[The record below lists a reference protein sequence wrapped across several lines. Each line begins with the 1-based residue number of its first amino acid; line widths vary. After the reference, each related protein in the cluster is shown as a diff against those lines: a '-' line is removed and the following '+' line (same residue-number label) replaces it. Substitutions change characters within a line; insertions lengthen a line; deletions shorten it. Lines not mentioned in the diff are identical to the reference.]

1 MKGWNVK
8 EKEGRYKR
16 KRKEHEGMM
25 EIRIT
30 DIKWKKETWRN
41 EENRNN
47 EKIKEERKIKARR
60 KQLERLGPTNKQTN
74 KTKLKKFKEVKKKA
88 EKR

>member
-1 MKGWNVK
+1 MKCKGK
-8 EKEGRYKR
+8 ESECKR
-16 KRKEHEGMM
+16 RKEHEGMM

-60 KQLERLGPTNKQTN
+60 KQLERLGSTNKQN
-74 KTKLKKFKEVKKKA
+74 RTKEIQGGKKKFIKKTGWTN
-88 EKR
+88 

>member
-1 MKGWNVK
+1 MKCKGK
-8 EKEGRYKR
+8 ESECKR
-16 KRKEHEGMM
+16 RKEDEGMM

-47 EKIKEERKIKARR
+47 EKIKEERKIRARR
-60 KQLERLGPTNKQTN
+60 KQLERLGSTNKQN
-74 KTKLKKFKEVKKKA
+74 RTKEIQGGKKKGW
-88 EKR
+88 KKIN